1 MYWWKAAMG
10 KLHLYQ
16 NLSTNT
22 HSVFAQSLI
31 MCQTAG
37 SSLLS
42 INHIEG
48 ESRISPAFGRLLWWF
63 HPQGKH
69 GRQRRR
75 RRRKETAASSL
86 CWTNSTPSSNAQGY
100 NLITSAGLHNRVHCC
115 CRCHPSE
122 EVVSTA
128 PSLNK
133 DIKKRWREGFF
144 PQSSTCLKEKKT
156 GGVNSGVLA

>member
-1 MYWWKAAMG
+1 MG

-31 MCQTAG
+31 ACQTAV

-42 INHIEG
+42 VNHVEG
-48 ESRISPAFGRLLWWF
+48 ESPISPAFGGLLWWF

-69 GRQRRR
+69 ERQRRRR

-86 CWTNSTPSSNAQGY
+86 GWTNSTPSSNTRRN
-100 NLITSAGLHNRVHCC
+100 NLITSAGLYNRVHCC

-133 DIKKRWREGFF
+133 DIKKRWRECFLFF
-144 PQSSTCLKEKKT
+144 FLRAALVWRKRRRGC
-156 GGVNSGVLA
+156 